1 MVPLSK
7 CSLPSGYCSSS
18 EPRSNK
24 DRKDRREMIYIH
36 NNDNDD
42 KVNYDYTTVGMRFG
56 A

>member
-24 DRKDRREMIYIH
+24 DSHEMIYIH